1 MTLSRRSFLGGMP
14 AAAFVPSVWQSPAPG
29 GPAGATV
36 HPAFPTH
43 DPAMVKEMVGVAHGN
58 VARVREL
65 LASHPALAKAGWD
78 WGFGDWETALGA
90 ASHVGNR
97 EIAQLL
103 LDHGARPTLFSA
115 AMLGQLDVVRAFV
128 TAVPGV
134 QRTRGP
140 HGLTLMSHAR
150 AGGAA
155 SAEIVRYLETVGDAD
170 IPYASQPLSD
180 SDRVA
185 LHGVYVFAAGAMDRF
200 TVRSNARGLTI
211 ERAGG
216 SERNL
221 VHVGALTFHPVGA
234 ETVSIAFAGEGTGR
248 LTVTDGPF
256 TLTAARGQMENGKW

>member
-78 WGFGDWETALGA
+78 WGFGDWETALSA

-128 TAVPGV
+128 VEGLAKLPAQVGEVRLPAGDLLRPAHDIV
-134 QRTRGP
+134 EMRAFLADQPLEHRDQLRRVLAAHPLGELRISRNGLLLHRESDRQQLFHRFDRRERLGFQKRHWRASRSALAEDHTRG
-140 HGLTLMSHAR
+140 
-150 AGGAA
+150 A
-155 SAEIVRYLETVGDAD
+155 SDLR
-170 IPYASQPLSD
+170 
-180 SDRVA
+180 
-185 LHGVYVFAAGAMDRF
+185 
-200 TVRSNARGLTI
+200 
-211 ERAGG
+211 
-216 SERNL
+216 
-221 VHVGALTFHPVGA
+221 
-234 ETVSIAFAGEGTGR
+234 
-248 LTVTDGPF
+248 
-256 TLTAARGQMENGKW
+256 